1 MLQTRYPTEGVSMHK
16 FNIKL
21 RRNEG
26 EQVWSVTINGTTHDS
41 VDTTLAKELVKRA
54 LAEAEA
60 YLDQSTAR
68 RTQ

>member
-1 MLQTRYPTEGVSMHK
+1 MPQTRSPTESVSMHQ

-26 EQVWSVTINGTTHDS
+26 EQVWSLTIDGTNHDS
-41 VDTTLAKELVKRA
+41 VDTTLAKERVKRA

-60 YLDQSTAR
+60 HLDQSTAR